1 MPRQILENKCVYLP
15 RPGISW
21 FHGVWL
27 NQKYLKMRVTILMF
41 KKIHKIY
48 CYIKRKA
55 IMNWRLVPRSDMEAW
70 PMQVLGTADGFLPAD
85 LQNGL
90 TTESPGHLRKVHAPV
105 QPWDT
110 WPSHPCVSKGP
121 AMDRWPVT
129 GHQAASSQGHLHER
143 EEWTWL
149 SSGVTPG

>member
-1 MPRQILENKCVYLP
+1 MCLSPPPWNKLISRGLAQSKVFENESHDPHVQENSQNLLLYKEKSHYELKTSTKV
-15 RPGISW
+15 R
-21 FHGVWL
+21 HGG
-27 NQKYLKMRVTILMF
+27 M
-41 KKIHKIY
+41 
-48 CYIKRKA
+48 A
-55 IMNWRLVPRSDMEAW
+55 GA
-70 PMQVLGTADGFLPAD
+70 VLGTADGFLPAD

-143 EEWTWL
+143 EE
-149 SSGVTPG
+149 